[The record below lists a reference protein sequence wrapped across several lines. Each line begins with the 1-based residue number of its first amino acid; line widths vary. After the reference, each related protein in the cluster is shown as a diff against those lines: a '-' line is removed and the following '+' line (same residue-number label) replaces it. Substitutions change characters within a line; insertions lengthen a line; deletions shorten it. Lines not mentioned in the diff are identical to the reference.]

1 MCGSMVAIHIQ
12 PLKTDEE
19 KEEEEDGNH
28 SCKI

>member
-1 MCGSMVAIHIQ
+1 MVAIHIQ